1 MDTQENHKGEYCKK
15 ICVYFAPLIA
25 VVLHYFME
33 RETLQTLFSNS
44 VCMVLL
50 SSAYL
55 LFLQTSGKGLYEKV
69 VHKGTFWGC
78 FSASC
83 LFLGLH
89 SMKFVGVLWLLAVAF
104 AAMEVGLELSVS
116 VHVFLMIAYVIL
128 VLLSGGELY
137 AFGVYVLFGFIL
149 ATLFSLYR
157 SKEATGYLAIILLA
171 VDGIL
176 QLVLYQL
183 NMNKLFAHGGEIIVE
198 MVGIVLL
205 VIAGRAYIKYVPNLG
220 QAPMDS
226 ITQEEREKKVARLKQ
241 KVRTQDGSNS
251 RDSMEKESI
260 PGRDV
265 FSQLLAEDFPLVE
278 KLQAY
283 SPELYRHSYRIGE
296 LSGRAVEAIGGD
308 SVLARA
314 GGFYHEIGRITGEE
328 NYIEAG
334 VALGEEYSFPEELQ
348 AVIRQ
353 HSTSYELPK
362 SVEAAVVMLSDCIIS
377 TSDYLEKSGMREK
390 LSDEK
395 LVHSVFQNRLSKGN
409 LKESGMS
416 VEQLECLQAYFVQHA
431 FQKGV
436 IK

>member
-1 MDTQENHKGEYCKK
+1 MDTQENYKREYSKK

-33 RETLQTLFSNS
+33 RETLQTLFSNG

-55 LFLQTSGKGLYEKV
+55 LFLQTSGKALYEKV
-69 VHKGTFWGC
+69 VHDVLFWGC
-78 FSASC
+78 FSVSC

-89 SMKFVGVLWLLAVAF
+89 SLKFVGVLWLLAVAF
-104 AAMEVGLELSVS
+104 AAMEVGLEFSVS

-157 SKEATGYLAIILLA
+157 SKEATLYLAIILLA
-171 VDGIL
+171 VDGVL
-176 QLVLYQL
+176 QLVLYRL
-183 NMNKLFAHGGEIIVE
+183 NTNKLFAHGGEIIAE

-205 VIAGRAYIKYVPNLG
+205 VIAGRAFLKYVPNMG
-220 QAPMDS
+220 QAADKQVS
-226 ITQEEREKKVARLKQ
+226 QEEKGVLYFE
-241 KVRTQDGSNS
+241 
-251 RDSMEKESI
+251 E
-260 PGRDV
+260 
-265 FSQLLAEDFPLVE
+265 LLADDFPLVQR
-278 KLQAY
+278 LQAY
-283 SPELYRHSYRIGE
+283 SPELYQHSYRIAD
-296 LSGRAVEAIGGD
+296 LSGRAVGAIGGD
-308 SVLARA
+308 AMLARV
-314 GGFYHEIGRITGEE
+314 GGFYHEIGRIAGEE

-377 TSDYLEKSGMREK
+377 TSEYLEKNGMREK

-416 VEQLECLQAYFVQHA
+416 VEQLDRLQAYFVQHA
-431 FQKGV
+431 FRKGV
-436 IK
+436 AK